1 MQADPGVNDALVA
14 YLTTR
19 RTVPAPQLTAP
30 GPDRATLDAML
41 TIAARV
47 PDHGKLA
54 PWRFVL
60 FDHERRQAGIPRL
73 MDFATLPDDEAE
85 ERKRRQRVEVFA
97 VAPIVVGVLSS
108 PVEHPKIPLWE
119 QQLSAA
125 AVCFN
130 LVHAAHAYGFSAQ
143 WLTDWF
149 TYDGR
154 AARFL
159 GARNAERFAG
169 FVHIG
174 TPALPPVERDR
185 PDVAAITTVWREP
198 AG

>member
-1 MQADPGVNDALVA
+1 MNQALVT
-14 YLTTR
+14 YLSTR
-19 RTVPAPQLTAP
+19 RTVPAPQLLEP

-54 PWRFVL
+54 PWRFVV
-60 FDHERRQAGIPRL
+60 FERAARL
-73 MDFATLPDDEAE
+73 AAAPALAELAAVPDDEVE
-85 ERKRRQRVEVFA
+85 VRKRASRVEVFG

-108 PVEHPKIPLWE
+108 PIDHPKIPLWE

-130 LVHAAHAYGFSAQ
+130 LVHAAFAYGFAGQ

-149 TYDGR
+149 VYDE
-154 AARFL
+154 AASRYL
-159 GARNAERFAG
+159 GADEGERFAG

-174 TPALPPVERDR
+174 TPNLPPVERDR
-185 PDVAAITTVWREP
+185 PNVAALTTVWEAPGR
-198 AG
+198 